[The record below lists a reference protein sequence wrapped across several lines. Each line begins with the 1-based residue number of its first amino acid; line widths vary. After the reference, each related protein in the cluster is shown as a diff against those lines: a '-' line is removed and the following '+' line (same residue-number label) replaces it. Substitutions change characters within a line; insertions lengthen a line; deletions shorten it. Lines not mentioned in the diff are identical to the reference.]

1 MTKFKADLQKKVK
14 LIFLLLLIVALF
26 LVVVQNSAV
35 VHARFLWLSADVPLV
50 TLLLLTT
57 AAGFLAGLL
66 TVLIFKSGR
75 TAKSPNKA
83 VNENR

>member
-1 MTKFKADLQKKVK
+1 MIKFKADTKKKVK
-14 LIFLLLLIVALF
+14 LVFLLLLMAAIF
-26 LVVVQNSAV
+26 MVVVQNTAV